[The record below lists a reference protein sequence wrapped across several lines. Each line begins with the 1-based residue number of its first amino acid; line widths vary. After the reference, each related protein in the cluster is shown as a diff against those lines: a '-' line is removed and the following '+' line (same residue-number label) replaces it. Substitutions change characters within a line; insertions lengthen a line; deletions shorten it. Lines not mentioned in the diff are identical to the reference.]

1 MEPSGPQS
9 YYSTCPPDW
18 SAGVLYV
25 GHEQCAPG
33 HNWQGVRDHFLM
45 HYVSRGEGSVRAGR
59 RVYRLG
65 RGDAFLYPP
74 GVSMNYTADADDPW
88 HYLWVGFRGI
98 HGNDLITPLGLTAT
112 KPVLQMAY
120 SREIETTLHEMIET
134 LEHRDTGSGLLVTGL
149 LYRLLGLLEQACAVD
164 RPIRTT
170 AADLVREA
178 RMFVQQNFQREID
191 VADVIRHIGIDR
203 SHFSRVFRSS
213 EGISLRE
220 FLIRTRMDRAR
231 RLIEE
236 TDLPMRAVAASVG
249 YATYP
254 SFERRYRATFGC
266 APSATRAAR
275 ARTGQ
280 ASPRS

>member
-25 GHEQCAPG
+25 GQEQCGPG
-33 HNWQGVRDHFLM
+33 HNWQGVRDHFLL
-45 HYVSRGEGSVRAGR
+45 HYVSRGEGSVRTGR

-74 GVSMNYTADADDPW
+74 GVRMNYTADENDPW

-98 HGNDLITPLGLTAT
+98 HGDELITPLGVTAT
-112 KPVLQMAY
+112 NPVLHMPY
-120 SREIETTLHEMIET
+120 SREIETTLREMIAT
-134 LEHRDTGSGLLVTGL
+134 LKNRNTGSSLIVTGL
-149 LYRLLGLLEQACAVD
+149 LYRLLGLLEQACAHD
-164 RPIRTT
+164 RPVRTT

-191 VADVIRHIGIDR
+191 VADVVRHIGIDR
-203 SHFSRVFRSS
+203 SHFSRVFRRS

-249 YATYP
+249 YAAYP
-254 SFERRYRATFGC
+254 SFERRYRSHFGC
-266 APSATRAAR
+266 APSETRS
-275 ARTGQ
+275 TQ
-280 ASPRS
+280 AEPRS

>member
-25 GHEQCAPG
+25 GQEQCARG
-33 HNWQGVRDHFLM
+33 HNWQGVRDHFLL
-45 HYVSRGEGSVRAGR
+45 HYISRGAGSVRAGR

-74 GVSMNYTADADDPW
+74 GVSMNYTADENDPW

-98 HGNDLITPLGLTAT
+98 HGDDLITPLGLTPT
-112 KPVLQMAY
+112 KPVLQMAH
-120 SREIETTLHEMIET
+120 SADIEATLHEMIAT
-134 LEHRDTGSGLLVTGL
+134 LKDRRTGSSLLVTGL
-149 LYRLLGLLEQACAVD
+149 LYRLLGLLEQECVNV
-164 RPIRTT
+164 RPVRTT
-170 AADLVREA
+170 AADLVSEA

-191 VADVIRHIGIDR
+191 VADVVRHIGIDR
-203 SHFSRVFRSS
+203 SHFSRVFRES
-213 EGISLRE
+213 EGMSLRE

-231 RLIEE
+231 RLVEE

-254 SFERRYRATFGC
+254 SFERRYRSCFGC
-266 APSATRAAR
+266 SPSETRSTHAR
-275 ARTGQ
+275 
-280 ASPRS
+280 P